1 MTELAK
7 HSFPQAEAWQS
18 PLGAF
23 TRDVK
28 ILCDEDLVNGLENEV
43 KVGWGGSVAH
53 MLHTTECKAHCTG
66 KASAKTVTHERTL
79 SYMAFYVIEWVIA
92 GLLRAINE
100 LPWVP
105 KQTAGFGAE
114 SIWSDLR
121 YNILTQ
127 FSETLFNEASSSL
140 ILSSL
145 TFSCWSIRNR
155 NIDASESLCLATIV
169 FSIICESIMRKM
181 DVKRRLETKTL
192 WRSPETQLLLATVGV
207 GLWVCPHQL

>member
-1 MTELAK
+1 
-7 HSFPQAEAWQS
+7 
-18 PLGAF
+18 
-23 TRDVK
+23 
-28 ILCDEDLVNGLENEV
+28 
-43 KVGWGGSVAH
+43 

-145 TFSCWSIRNR
+145 TFSC
-155 NIDASESLCLATIV
+155 
-169 FSIICESIMRKM
+169 
-181 DVKRRLETKTL
+181 
-192 WRSPETQLLLATVGV
+192 
-207 GLWVCPHQL
+207 